1 MNFKPNFKTKEEI
14 AAETPKYEPI
24 KNYMVNVNDLIT
36 FSPDQGIHEVID
48 TILQKRISGAPVLD
62 EDRKLV
68 GMISEKDC
76 LRIIIDRA
84 YHNLPIRTKKVSDY
98 MTKAVRTMDPD
109 KDVVTAANEF
119 LIAPV
124 RRMPVVVDGVL
135 LGQVSRRDILRAAK
149 NIDATT
155 W

>member
-1 MNFKPNFKTKEEI
+1 MNFKPNFKTKDSATAEI
-14 AAETPKYEPI
+14 PQYEPI
-24 KNYMVNVNDLIT
+24 KNYMVNVNELIT
-36 FSPDQGIHEVID
+36 FRPDQGIHEVID
-48 TILQKRISGAPVLD
+48 AILEKRISGAPVLD
-62 EDRKLV
+62 ENRKLV

-84 YHNLPIRTKKVSDY
+84 YHNLPIRARKVSDY
-98 MTKAVRTMDPD
+98 MTTAVRTMPPD

-124 RRMPVVVDGVL
+124 RRMPVVEDGVL
-135 LGQVSRRDILRAAK
+135 LGQISRRDILRAAK
-149 NIDATT
+149 NIGTTT